1 MWRGDHSHSGVQLAA
16 CEIAEG
22 KIHRRNSYEVFE
34 ISGNSNHTWGELWN
48 YEILLWNYAAIPHS
62 YEWLGAA

>member
-1 MWRGDHSHSGVQLAA
+1 MSGGDHSHSGVRLAA

-34 ISGNSNHTWGELWN
+34 ISGNSNHTWGRIVKL
-48 YEILLWNYAAIPHS
+48 
-62 YEWLGAA
+62 